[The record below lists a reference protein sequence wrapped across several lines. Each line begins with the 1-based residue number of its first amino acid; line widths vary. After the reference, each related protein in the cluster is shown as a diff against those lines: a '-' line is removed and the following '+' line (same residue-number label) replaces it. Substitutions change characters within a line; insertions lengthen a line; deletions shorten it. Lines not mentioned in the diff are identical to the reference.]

1 MPINIFM
8 DFNDIIAASLNL
20 DIDYEK
26 MTSELLAVQDSDKCF
41 PFSYPPNRG
50 DIDKVTAYSLFLRIN
65 PTFIDYSYRGA
76 KQANESEWGWDYKL
90 NIPYTRHVIESLP
103 FNILG
108 AIRVVYFPNVPCVEH
123 TDWDDRGDKTHT
135 LGLSLIPSTGNT
147 WCEIWSDELGEYV
160 KVFGN
165 AMLLNDSIK
174 HRVPCSNGTRI
185 TMRIFGE
192 IDYHAFDNK
201 IIEVYK

>member
-1 MPINIFM
+1 M
-8 DFNDIIAASLNL
+8 DYNDIIAASLKL
-20 DIDYEK
+20 DFDYERI
-26 MTSELLAVQDSDKCF
+26 TSELLAVQDSDNCL
-41 PFSYPPNRG
+41 PFSYPAKRG
-50 DIDKVTAYSLFLRIN
+50 DSDKVTAYSLFLRVN
-65 PTFIDYSYRGA
+65 PELVDYSFRGA
-76 KQANESEWGWDYKL
+76 KYANDSKWEWDHKL
-90 NIPYTRHVIESLP
+90 NIPYTMQVVESLP
-103 FNILG
+103 FNVLG
-108 AIRVVYFPNVPCVEH
+108 TVRAVYFPNVPCVEH
-123 TDWDDRGDKTHT
+123 TDWDDRGDKAHT